1 VSVNVSARQLQHAD
15 FVHDVRVALDGAAL
29 DPRRLVLEITEGVV
43 IGDHVLVGEML
54 EALQLMGVRLAL
66 DDFGIGY
73 SSLSMLESLPFD
85 VLKLDRVFVS
95 RLGASSSSAP
105 LVHAIA
111 DLGAALELDV
121 VAEGIEN
128 EHQVAELRRLGVHRG
143 QGAFFANP
151 LEARQVEQ
159 LIRDGLTTRPFAA

>member
-1 VSVNVSARQLQHAD
+1 
-15 FVHDVRVALDGAAL
+15 
-29 DPRRLVLEITEGVV
+29 
-43 IGDHVLVGEML
+43 ML

-73 SSLSMLESLPFD
+73 SSLSMLEALPFD
-85 VLKLDRVFVS
+85 ALKLDRVFVS
-95 RLGASSSSAP
+95 RLGASRSSAS

-128 EHQVAELRRLGVHRG
+128 EHQVTELRRLGVRRG
-143 QGAFFANP
+143 QGSFFATP
-151 LEARQVEQ
+151 LEPQQIEALVRT
-159 LIRDGLTTRPFAA
+159 GLATRPTAA